1 MATIAELIEQYTA
14 AYADLTAAALKEL
27 EHEDQKPVAKHAAI
41 MRILGTQNAATGK
54 PHTASSAELIVES
67 ESEYAAFLKSRR
79 EAVVAKMKARGE
91 VDAAAFRVR
100 AALAL
105 KGDAA

>member
-1 MATIAELIEQYTA
+1 MATIAELIEQYTVAHA
-14 AYADLTAAALKEL
+14 ALVAAALNEL

-41 MRILGTQNAATGK
+41 MRILGTENVATKK

-67 ESEYAAFLKSRR
+67 EPEYAAFLKSRR
-79 EAVVAKMKARGE
+79 EAVVSKIKARGD

-105 KGDAA
+105 KGEAQ